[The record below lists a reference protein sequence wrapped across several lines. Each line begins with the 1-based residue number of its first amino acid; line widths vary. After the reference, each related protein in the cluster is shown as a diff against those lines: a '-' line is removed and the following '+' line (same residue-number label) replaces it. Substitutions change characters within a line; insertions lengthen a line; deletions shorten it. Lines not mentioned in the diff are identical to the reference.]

1 MKKPNWLIGIA
12 IGALFTLPVMGIG
25 FLGAQIAGFTF
36 LPFSL
41 FDWTARI
48 LPGPIVTFGIDTL
61 VAVLNAINPGA
72 NSDTYKQAE
81 QILSLAI
88 LPALGGLIGGGF
100 FLLMGGLLRERPRR
114 QPILPGLILG
124 SLMAIVLV
132 AIVLS
137 VPPIRTADILADS
150 IWLAGLLLLWGIL
163 LSFVYHRMVYLSPD
177 PHQDTQ
183 AHRIDRRRFLV
194 QIGGAAAAITV
205 SGAGV
210 GALLSASRGSN
221 EVTASPAPPSSPA
234 TGSQSTP
241 PDSAGSVV
249 PAPGTRPEITPLA
262 DHYRIDINL
271 IPPTI
276 DGTTW
281 RLNFTRAQADGTKTT
296 LKSYTLDEIRAFPS
310 RQDYITMA
318 CISNPVGGQLISTIK
333 WTGTSFQNVLDD
345 VGIPEGATHVRIY
358 AADGFDEIVALGQV
372 RADARIML
380 AYEWEDQPLTVE
392 HGFPLRIHI
401 PNTYGMKQPKW
412 ITEIEFIDQWQEGY
426 WVRRGWSAEA
436 IVNSTSVIDTVA
448 VDAIYA
454 DGGQWFVPLGGIAWA
469 GDRPIG
475 QVQVRI
481 DDGEWQDVR
490 VRTPLSDRTWVIW
503 RFDWPFTPGQH
514 RFEVRCIE
522 ADGTPQRETQRGVR
536 PDGAL
541 GLHGVTARL
550 NEPPSGT

>member
-1 MKKPNWLIGIA
+1 MKKPSWLTGVVIGV
-12 IGALFTLPVMGIG
+12 LLTFPVMGVG
-25 FLGAQIAGFTF
+25 FLGAQLVGFTF

-48 LPGPIVTFGIDTL
+48 LPGQIVTAGIDTL
-61 VAVLNAINPGA
+61 VAVLNVINPA
-72 NSDTYKQAE
+72 SNSDTYKLAE
-81 QILSLAI
+81 QVLSLAI
-88 LPALGGLIGGGF
+88 LPALGGLIGGVF
-100 FLLMGGLLRERPRR
+100 FALMGRLLHQRPLR
-114 QPILPGLILG
+114 QPILPGLIVGGLTA
-124 SLMAIVLV
+124 LAALAIVF
-132 AIVLS
+132 S
-137 VPPIRTADILADS
+137 VPPTRSADVISDS
-150 IWLAGLLLLWGIL
+150 VWLAGLLVLWGVL
-163 LSFVYHRMVYLSPD
+163 LSFAYHRMAYLSPD
-177 PHQDTQ
+177 ALPDAQ
-183 AHRIDRRRFLV
+183 AYRIDRRRFLV
-194 QIGGAAAAITV
+194 QIGGATAAITV
-205 SGAGV
+205 AGAGV
-210 GALLSASRGSN
+210 GALLASGRRRS
-221 EVTASPAPPSSPA
+221 EPAAEAAALRP
-234 TGSQSTP
+234 
-241 PDSAGSVV
+241 AGSTGAPVNAADPV
-249 PAPGTRPEITPLA
+249 IPAPGTRPEITPLA

-271 IPPTI
+271 IPPAVN
-276 DGTTW
+276 GETW

-333 WTGTSFQNVLDD
+333 WTGTTFQRVLDD

-358 AADGFDEIVALGQV
+358 AADGFDEIVALDQV
-372 RADARIML
+372 RADERIML

-436 IVNSTSVIDTVA
+436 IVNATSVIDTVA
-448 VDAIYA
+448 VDAI
-454 DGGQWFVPLGGIAWA
+454 DTVGDQPFVPIGGIAWA

-475 QVQVRI
+475 QVQVRV
-481 DDGEWQDVR
+481 DDGDWQDAR
-490 VRTPLSDRTWVIW
+490 LRTPLSDRTWVIW

-550 NEPPSGT
+550 NEPVSGG